1 MADSKQPHNHP
12 ETAGSPQGSGPP
24 SGQFEPSD
32 GISTEAA
39 ARKLA
44 AEASSSATSSRPTS
58 ENSFP
63 DERPPPLLRLFIE
76 HLWLLA
82 APVYLGI
89 FLAVVAAT
97 NHIDLSYLPSPRALQ
112 GLGALAILVAL
123 GAGPYY
129 LFRRQIDWAR
139 HDLLLYREA
148 TAALRDARR
157 RLKQTK
163 NYASEAAKSAVQDAV
178 TQLEKALAEGPPSGV
193 HAGLDELDAALNTH
207 MPAGKKGATREYA
220 ESIGVAV
227 LIALFLRA
235 FLVEA
240 FKIPS
245 GSMIP
250 TLQVGDHIFVS
261 KFLYGVRIPW
271 TNIKLFKHVREPR
284 RGEVVVFVYPQDP
297 EKDFIKRIVAIPG
310 DTLQVCGG
318 QVLINNQPVRRELQP
333 GACEYD
339 DYDEDRPMGSWRRV
353 QCSSYR
359 EWNGHESYL
368 TVHNQGGGGPSQAC
382 GPATTIPPE
391 QVFVMGDNRDN
402 SHDSRFWGTVSY
414 DLIKGK
420 AWFIWWSAGE
430 KTSVRLNRMF
440 DRIHR

>member
-1 MADSKQPHNHP
+1 MSESTPPPSERPSQPTASSASP
-12 ETAGSPQGSGPP
+12 SSVSAGSGAN
-24 SGQFEPSD
+24 
-32 GISTEAA
+32 AA
-39 ARKLA
+39 YPD
-44 AEASSSATSSRPTS
+44 SRP
-58 ENSFP
+58 P
-63 DERPPPLLRLFIE
+63 QALRLFIE
-76 HLWLLA
+76 HLWILA
-82 APVYLGI
+82 APLYLAL
-89 FLAVVAAT
+89 FLAVVYAT

-112 GLGALAILVAL
+112 ALAALAILMAL

-129 LFRRQIDWAR
+129 AFRAQIDWAR

-148 TAALRDARR
+148 GAALRDGKR
-157 RLKQTK
+157 RLKGSRATGAARTAVEAAIAALEK
-163 NYASEAAKSAVQDAV
+163 AIASEA
-178 TQLEKALAEGPPSGV
+178 PSRV
-193 HAGLDELDAALNTH
+193 HATLDELDAALNTH
-207 MPAGKKGATREYA
+207 LPSGKKGATREYT

-271 TNIKLFKHVREPR
+271 TNVKLFKHTREPR
-284 RGEVVVFVYPQDP
+284 RGEIIVFVYPQDP

-310 DTLQVCGG
+310 DTVQVCGG
-318 QVLINNQPVRRELQP
+318 QVLINNQPLRRELQT
-333 GACEYD
+333 GRCEYD
-339 DYDEDRPMGSWRRV
+339 DFDEDRPMGSWRRV
-353 QCSSYR
+353 PCTSYR
-359 EWNGHESYL
+359 EWNGSETYQ
-368 TVHNQGGGGPSQAC
+368 TVHNQGGGAAAQGC
-382 GPATTIPPE
+382 GPATTIPAE
-391 QVFVMGDNRDN
+391 HVFVMGDNRDN
-402 SHDSRFWGTVSY
+402 SHDSRFWGPVHY

>member
-1 MADSKQPHNHP
+1 MADSTP
-12 ETAGSPQGSGPP
+12 PQSRPP
-24 SGQFEPSD
+24 SADE
-32 GISTEAA
+32 TEAS

-44 AEASSSATSSRPTS
+44 TEVSAASPQPVGETG
-58 ENSFP
+58 FP

-82 APVYLGI
+82 APVYLGL
-89 FLAVVAAT
+89 FLGVVAAT
-97 NHIDLSYLPSPRALQ
+97 NHMDLSHLPSPRAMQ
-112 GLGALAILVAL
+112 ALAAMAAL
-123 GAGPYY
+123 FALAAGPYN

-148 TAALRDARR
+148 AAALRDARR
-157 RLKQTK
+157 RLGRGSPVLTET
-163 NYASEAAKSAVQDAV
+163 ARTTVQDAV
-178 TQLEKALAEGPPSGV
+178 TALEQALAEGPPSRV
-193 HAGLDELDAALNTH
+193 HAKLDELDAALNTH
-207 MPAGKKGATREYA
+207 APTGKKGAMREYV

-297 EKDFIKRIVAIPG
+297 DKDFIKRIVAIPG

-333 GACEYD
+333 GACEYQ
-339 DYDEDRPMGSWRRV
+339 DYDEDRPRDNWRRV
-353 QCSSYR
+353 PCTSYR
-359 EWNGHESYL
+359 EWNGNETYL

-382 GPATTIPPE
+382 GQAWTIPPE
-391 QVFVMGDNRDN
+391 HVFVMGDNRDN
-402 SHDSRFWGTVSY
+402 SHDSRFWGPVHY

>member
-1 MADSKQPHNHP
+1 MSESTPPKTDR
-12 ETAGSPQGSGPP
+12 SG
-24 SGQFEPSD
+24 D
-32 GISTEAA
+32 ATEAS
-39 ARKLA
+39 
-44 AEASSSATSSRPTS
+44 ASSPSAASGY
-58 ENSFP
+58 NANFP
-63 DERPPPLLRLFIE
+63 DRRPPPALRLFIE
-76 HLWLLA
+76 HLWILGAPLFLA
-82 APVYLGI
+82 I

-97 NHIDLSYLPSPRALQ
+97 NHIDLSRLPSPRALQ
-112 GLGALAILVAL
+112 ALGALGILMAL

-129 LFRRQIDWAR
+129 LFRMQIDWAR

-148 TAALRDARR
+148 QAALRDARR
-157 RLKQTK
+157 RMKSSRATGAARTAVEAAIAAMEK
-163 NYASEAAKSAVQDAV
+163 AIASE
-178 TQLEKALAEGPPSGV
+178 PPSRV
-193 HAGLDELDAALNTH
+193 HACLDELDAALNTH
-207 MPAGKKGATREYA
+207 LPTGKKGATREYT

-271 TNIKLFKHVREPR
+271 TNVKLFKHTREPR
-284 RGEVVVFVYPQDP
+284 RGEIIVFVYPQDP

-310 DTLQVCGG
+310 DTVQVCGG
-318 QVLINNQPVRRELQP
+318 QVLINNQPLRREEQP
-333 GACEYD
+333 GSCEYD
-339 DYDEDRPMGSWRRV
+339 DFDEDRPMGSWRRV
-353 QCSSYR
+353 PCSSYR
-359 EWNGHESYL
+359 EWNGSETYQ
-368 TVHNQGGGGPSQAC
+368 TVHNQGGGAATQSC
-382 GPATTIPPE
+382 GPATTIPAE
-391 QVFVMGDNRDN
+391 HVFVMGDNRDN
-402 SHDSRFWGTVSY
+402 SHDSRFWGPVHY